1 MNKLKNKWIIKPCKF
16 IKRSWITTLSLLFLF
31 IFFTLH
37 VKAASLD
44 PEVTC
49 LEEGDYVYIKLWT
62 EKVVDGHY
70 TYTPATT
77 KFTFTSSQ
85 PIREL
90 SVNLDTGYKLDVD
103 YMQIAWDG
111 SNTFNPVT
119 STWHGLSADFNNYN
133 GYGLDTKNGSVYFQ
147 PKKQNS
153 YGWGWLTIEDKLGIT
168 HENCTTKYLNV
179 IVHQELVSPNGTLNA
194 PKKLS
199 GQGTIGENIS
209 IYDGYKTDL
218 YTPSKPLYHYG
229 DTMDFDNLVAHSTWE
244 IPDGYSIEWHLK
256 NDYSDAPLTDF
267 KVATY
272 TAKNTH
278 YFDYTNFYAKLIKNT
293 YTISYELGGGQS
305 EEVLPATYQV
315 LETDMQIP
323 SLASISNR
331 QFDGWSVKKEGSSVW
346 TKLENGKLPAG
357 TFGNL
362 TLKAGWIY
370 EANCIMHYDPDNF
383 VGDGIYRMGLKVS
396 DQPGVTNMVETN
408 ILTSRSSS
416 AELSAAAYECTA
428 QGYHFDGWYFTQDFK
443 ENSKV
448 VFSAYPVTQDT
459 HIYAKWSCEQHSF
472 KPIEG
477 TAQTAT
483 CTQAGK
489 EADQKCE
496 KCGAT
501 IEGKTI
507 PALGH
512 DYVYSKDL
520 STEPTQTSVGS
531 KISVCS
537 RCEDI
542 KIETIP
548 KLPKD
553 DTGSGSD
560 TPQTSQTD
568 TNKPADKEQKQDA
581 GKPADA
587 APSVPDKQT
596 TATPTSDTNDPKGP
610 VSDSEGNQFKK
621 TNYTNGTFELEFT
634 GTNAA
639 GDVQIPS
646 TVKNGNDVMK
656 VTSIASEA
664 FKDNKQIT
672 SVILPSGIKKVGD
685 NTFKGATN
693 LKSVVIPSS
702 VTVIGK
708 SAFEKT
714 ALTKIVIP
722 DSVKTIEKGA
732 YKNVQAKTL
741 KIGKGVTV
749 IGDSAFEGCKKLK
762 SVTIPGKVTKI
773 GKKAFYNCKS
783 LKRVVFKGIKFKK
796 AGSKAFKKC
805 KKGILFKCPKEKL
818 KAYKKLLKG
827 KY

>member
-1 MNKLKNKWIIKPCKF
+1 MTKLKNKWIQLMFCLAFVLMMPAINVYAENDYTHLNDDDKVWICTWTKKYDAAQKKYVYVKYGPYKHSIPTGGTYYVLKTKVDEGYKPYNKKLVWNANDDFDPNTTTNYTTANLADYCSYGAMNESGGAGTF
-16 IKRSWITTLSLLFLF
+16 RFMPRSTSNNGGPQYAWKYVEDQLGINHDTWSSKTVHIIAEQTPVKLRIYFYNEADKVIDSLSLSCDYNSTFTVPSVVNEEQMTTPAGYHTDWYYKETYNAEPKKITDFNVSTYCTKNDDTTLNL
-31 IFFTLH
+31 TPQH
-37 VKAASLD
+37 V
-44 PEVTC
+44 
-49 LEEGDYVYIKLWT
+49 
-62 EKVVDGHY
+62 
-70 TYTPATT
+70 
-77 KFTFTSSQ
+77 
-85 PIREL
+85 
-90 SVNLDTGYKLDVD
+90 
-103 YMQIAWDG
+103 
-111 SNTFNPVT
+111 
-119 STWHGLSADFNNYN
+119 
-133 GYGLDTKNGSVYFQ
+133 
-147 PKKQNS
+147 
-153 YGWGWLTIEDKLGIT
+153 
-168 HENCTTKYLNV
+168 
-179 IVHQELVSPNGTLNA
+179 
-194 PKKLS
+194 
-199 GQGTIGENIS
+199 
-209 IYDGYKTDL
+209 
-218 YTPSKPLYHYG
+218 
-229 DTMDFDNLVAHSTWE
+229 
-244 IPDGYSIEWHLK
+244 K
-256 NDYSDAPLTDF
+256 NDY
-267 KVATY
+267 
-272 TAKNTH
+272 
-278 YFDYTNFYAKLIKNT
+278 
-293 YTISYELGGGQS
+293 TITYELEGGQA
-305 EEVLPATYQV
+305 ETTLPSTYQIS
-315 LETDMQIP
+315 ETDIQIP
-323 SLASISNR
+323 SLSA
-331 QFDGWSVKKEGSSVW
+331 QGKEFDGWSYKKEGSSVW
-346 TKLENGKLPAG
+346 NKMENNKLPAG
-357 TFGNL
+357 TFGNI
-362 TLKAGWIY
+362 TLKASWIY
-370 EANCIMHYDPDNF
+370 EAKSYMHYNPSGF
-383 VGDGIYRMGLKVS
+383 VTSDIYRMGLKVAEI
-396 DQPGVTNMVETN
+396 QGVTDMVETQT
-408 ILTSRSSS
+408 LTSRSS
-416 AELSAAAYECTA
+416 ATELSQAAYECTA

-443 ENSKV
+443 ESSKV

-459 HIYAKWSCEQHSF
+459 HMYAKWSCEQHSF
-472 KPIEG
+472 KPIAG

-483 CTQAGK
+483 CTKAGK

-520 STEPTQTSVGS
+520 STEPTQTAVGS
-531 KISVCS
+531 KIYLCS

-548 KLPKD
+548 KLPNDDTVPKD

-568 TNKPADKEQKQDA
+568 NNKPADKEQKQDA
-581 GKPADA
+581 DKPSDA

-596 TATPTSDTNDPKGP
+596 TATPAPNTDDPKRP
-610 VSDSEGNQFKK
+610 ISDSEGNQFKK